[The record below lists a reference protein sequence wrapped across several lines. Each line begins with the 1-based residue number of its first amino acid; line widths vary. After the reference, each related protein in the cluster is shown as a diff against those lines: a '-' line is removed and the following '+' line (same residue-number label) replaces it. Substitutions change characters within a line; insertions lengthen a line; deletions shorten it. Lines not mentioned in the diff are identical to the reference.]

1 MLLKAQF
8 MTRAKAAVKIII
20 TLTQH
25 PSLGPL
31 LIPYTAEDMP
41 DGTMRIME
49 PGGHLPPPILA
60 KLTDLECQAID
71 IASKY
76 SERNLMKVFSKE
88 TVIPVFYKKLTDEHF
103 KKVVRPYI
111 DKKLVEMLE
120 LIRTGELPLY
130 QNEKGNKILYAHN
143 MIDVSPYYTDVQF
156 DFEADNKN
164 FHYSLQCSRNG
175 EPISLLEKKPV
186 IVLTASPATMLLAN
200 ELHIFQDISS
210 MRILPFTNK
219 LKVSVSA
226 TETDKYLEK
235 IVLPVLRYHNT
246 TFSGLRIT
254 EEQRTCEAIL
264 SVEENVYDTTVL
276 KLAFHYGDETFYPGS
291 KKGKKSAKIHQDED
305 GRASIH
311 YFYRDI
317 EKESLLTDL
326 LKNAHLALVGD
337 SHFKLREDAP
347 EKDMVDW
354 ITANRTMLTEHFRLL
369 SSSND
374 ADYCL
379 DEISMEQEFTEER
392 DWFELHMTVVIG
404 EFRIPFIRFRKNI
417 LAGKREYILPD
428 GRVILLPEEWFSKY
442 TDLLEYSEENKTDD
456 ENIRIKQTFVGLVE
470 SVLNSSPEKKK

>member
-1 MLLKAQF
+1 MLFKTQF
-8 MTRAKAAVKIII
+8 MKKAKAAFKVII
-20 TLTQH
+20 TLAQH

-31 LIPYTAEDMP
+31 FIPYTAEDMP
-41 DGTMRIME
+41 DGTIQIME
-49 PGGHLPPPILA
+49 PGGHLPPPTLA
-60 KLTDLECQAID
+60 KLTDIERQAID

-88 TVIPVFYKKLTDEHF
+88 TVVPVFFKKLTQEHF
-103 KKVVRPYI
+103 KKVVRPFI

-120 LIRTGELPLY
+120 LIRTEELPLY

-175 EPISLLEKKPV
+175 EPVSLLEKKPV

-219 LKVSVSA
+219 LKVSVDAS
-226 TETDKYLEK
+226 ETDKYLEK

-246 TFSGLRIT
+246 TFSGLRVI
-254 EEQRTCEAIL
+254 EEKRTCEPIL
-264 SVEENVYDTTVL
+264 SVEENIYDIPVL
-276 KLAFHYGDETFYPGS
+276 KLSFHYGDETFYPGS
-291 KKGKKSAKIHQDED
+291 KKSPKSAKIYQDED
-305 GRASIH
+305 GRSSIH
-311 YFYRDI
+311 YFYKDMD
-317 EKESLLTDL
+317 KENLLIGL
-326 LKNAHLALVGD
+326 LKDAYLTLVGD
-337 SHFKLREDAP
+337 SYFKLREDAP

-354 ITANRTMLTEHFRLL
+354 IMANRPMLTEHFRLL
-369 SSSND
+369 SSNNE

-379 DEISMEQEFTEER
+379 DEIYMEQEITEER

-404 EFRIPFIRFRKNI
+404 ELRIPFIRFRKNI

-442 TDLLEYSEENKTDD
+442 TDLLEYSEENKTDN
-456 ENIRIKQTFVGLVE
+456 ENIHIKQTFVGLVE
-470 SVLNSSPEKKK
+470 SVLSSSPEKKK